1 MTPVLT
7 DGTQPVGTGIG
18 PALEAQDVLAVLC
31 GAGDAPADLRE
42 RALDLAGRLLDLAG
56 GSSGSG
62 RTQAAAILEEG
73 RALNKFMAICEAQ
86 GGFSEPSTAPLRHE
100 ITAPRNARVAAF
112 DNRTLARIAKL
123 AGAPRA
129 KLAGISLHA
138 KLGATV
144 ARGEPIF
151 TVHAESR
158 GELDYALAFAAANP
172 DVIRWESL

>member
-1 MTPVLT
+1 MSNLVFVGQIDLNYYFNTFINSDTDDGLLT
-7 DGTQPVGTGIG
+7 LVVD
-18 PALEAQDVLAVLC
+18 C
-31 GAGDAPADLRE
+31 
-42 RALDLAGRLLDLAG
+42 
-56 GSSGSG
+56 
-62 RTQAAAILEEG
+62 
-73 RALNKFMAICEAQ
+73 
-86 GGFSEPSTAPLRHE
+86 
-100 ITAPRNARVAAF
+100 
-112 DNRTLARIAKL
+112 
-123 AGAPRA
+123 A